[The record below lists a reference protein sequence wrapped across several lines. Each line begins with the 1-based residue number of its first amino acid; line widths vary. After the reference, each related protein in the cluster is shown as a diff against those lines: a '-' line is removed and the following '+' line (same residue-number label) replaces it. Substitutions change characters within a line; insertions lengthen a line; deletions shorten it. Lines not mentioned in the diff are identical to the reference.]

1 MQQKEITGF
10 HEFCKLNGIDL
21 IVAECYDRY
30 RNDGL
35 PEDLEGYLQ
44 IANKATVFILA
55 FNCRTI
61 PDDLPY
67 DVPFWFYVQDL
78 WNVAYPSLMQREET
92 EEVTVDDKNVEAEQ
106 VAATQQELFGGEMKK
121 QECKPSEAKRIC
133 RKPSGNE
140 IRLDYCGTSV
150 VVSRELSQE
159 LDRLENHRFSLYT
172 TLDGRMYIHFEK
184 GGDFD
189 FNNSYRKSYR
199 SQSKNLYNAIRDY
212 LGIDGIRMEAVY
224 VEIGNIKRNADGLVT
239 HLEITNN
246 WKMQ

>member
-44 IANKATVFILA
+44 IANRNIVFILA
-55 FNCRTI
+55 FNYRAM

-67 DVPFWFYVQDL
+67 DVPFWYYVQDL
-78 WNVAYPSLMQREET
+78 WNTEYPSIMQREET
-92 EEVTVDDKNVEAEQ
+92 EEVTVDGKGVEAEQ

-121 QECKPSEAKRIC
+121 QECKPSETKKVC

-140 IRLDYCGTSV
+140 IRLDYCGSSV
-150 VVSRELSQE
+150 VLSRELSQE
-159 LDRLENHRFSLYT
+159 LDKLEDHRFSLYT

-246 WKMQ
+246 WKM

>member
-44 IANKATVFILA
+44 IANRNIVFILA
-55 FNCRTI
+55 FNYRAM

-67 DVPFWFYVQDL
+67 DVPFWYYVQDL
-78 WNVAYPSLMQREET
+78 WNTEYPSIMQREET
-92 EEVTVDDKNVEAEQ
+92 EEVTVDGKGVEAEQ

-121 QECKPSEAKRIC
+121 QECKPSETKKVC

-140 IRLDYCGTSV
+140 IRLDYCGSSV
-150 VVSRELSQE
+150 VLSRELSQE
-159 LDRLENHRFSLYT
+159 LDKLEDHRFSLYT

-239 HLEITNN
+239 HLEVTNN
-246 WKMQ
+246 WKM

>member
-1 MQQKEITGF
+1 MQQKEIQGF
-10 HEFCKLNGIDL
+10 HDFCKSNGIDL

-44 IANKATVFILA
+44 IANRNIVFILA
-55 FNCRTI
+55 FNYRAM

-67 DVPFWFYVQDL
+67 DVPFWYYVQDL
-78 WNVAYPSLMQREET
+78 WNTEYPSIMQREET
-92 EEVTVDDKNVEAEQ
+92 EEVTVDGKGVEAEQ
-106 VAATQQELFGGEMKK
+106 VAATQQELFGREMKK
-121 QECKPSEAKRIC
+121 QECKPSETKKVC

-140 IRLDYCGTSV
+140 IRLDYCGSSV
-150 VVSRELSQE
+150 VLSRELSQE
-159 LDRLENHRFSLYT
+159 LDRLEDHRFSLYT

-246 WKMQ
+246 WKM

>member
-92 EEVTVDDKNVEAEQ
+92 EEATVDDKDVEAGQ
-106 VAATQQELFGGEMKK
+106 VAATQQELFDGEMKK
-121 QECKPSEAKRIC
+121 QECKPSEAKRVC

-159 LDRLENHRFSLYT
+159 LDKLEDHRFSLYT

-224 VEIGNIKRNADGLVT
+224 VEIGNIKRKADGLVT

-246 WKMQ
+246 WKM

>member
-1 MQQKEITGF
+1 MQQKEIQGF
-10 HEFCKLNGIDL
+10 HDFCKSNGIDL

-44 IANKATVFILA
+44 IANRNIVFILA
-55 FNCRTI
+55 FNYRAM

-67 DVPFWFYVQDL
+67 DVPFWYYVQDL
-78 WNVAYPSLMQREET
+78 WNTEYPSIMQREET
-92 EEVTVDDKNVEAEQ
+92 EEVTVDGKGVEAEQ

-121 QECKPSEAKRIC
+121 QECKPSETKKVC

-140 IRLDYCGTSV
+140 IRLDYCGSSV
-150 VVSRELSQE
+150 VLSRELSQE
-159 LDRLENHRFSLYT
+159 LDKLEDHRFSLYT

-189 FNNSYRKSYR
+189 FNNSYRKSSR

-239 HLEITNN
+239 HLEVTNN
-246 WKMQ
+246 WKM

>member
-1 MQQKEITGF
+1 MQQKEIAGF

-67 DVPFWFYVQDL
+67 DVPFWFYVQNL
-78 WNVAYPSLMQREET
+78 WNEEYPSLMQREEA
-92 EEVTVDDKNVEAEQ
+92 EEATADGKGVEAEQ
-106 VAATQQELFGGEMKK
+106 VAATQQELFGGELKK
-121 QECKPSEAKRIC
+121 QECKPSEAKRVC

-159 LDRLENHRFSLYT
+159 LDKLEDHRFSLYT

-199 SQSKNLYNAIRDY
+199 SQSKNLYNAICAY
-212 LGIDGIRMEAVY
+212 LGIDSFRKDAVY

-246 WKMQ
+246 WKM

>member
-1 MQQKEITGF
+1 MQQKEIQGF
-10 HEFCKLNGIDL
+10 HDFCKSNGIGL

-44 IANKATVFILA
+44 IANRNIVFILA
-55 FNCRTI
+55 FNYRAM

-67 DVPFWFYVQDL
+67 DVPFWYYVQDL
-78 WNVAYPSLMQREET
+78 WNTEYPSIMQREET
-92 EEVTVDDKNVEAEQ
+92 EEVTVDGKGVEAEQ

-121 QECKPSEAKRIC
+121 QECKPSETKKVC

-140 IRLDYCGTSV
+140 IRLDYCGSSV
-150 VVSRELSQE
+150 VLSRELSQE
-159 LDRLENHRFSLYT
+159 LDKLEDHRFSLYT

-239 HLEITNN
+239 HLESTNN
-246 WKMQ
+246 WKM

>member
-10 HEFCKLNGIDL
+10 HDFCKSNGIDL

-44 IANKATVFILA
+44 IANRATVFILA
-55 FNCRTI
+55 FNCRSI
-61 PDDLPY
+61 PDDLPHF
-67 DVPFWFYVQDL
+67 VPFWFYVQDL
-78 WNVAYPSLMQREET
+78 WNVAYPSLMQREEE
-92 EEVTVDDKNVEAEQ
+92 EEVTADDKGVEAEQ

-159 LDRLENHRFSLYT
+159 LDKLENHRFSLYT

-246 WKMQ
+246 WKN

>member
-10 HEFCKLNGIDL
+10 HDFCKSNGIDL

-35 PEDLEGYLQ
+35 PEDLESYLQ

-55 FNCRTI
+55 FNYRDM

-67 DVPFWFYVQDL
+67 DVPFWYYVQDK
-78 WNVAYPSLMQREET
+78 WNVELPFLMQREET

-106 VAATQQELFGGEMKK
+106 VAATQQELFGGEMRK
-121 QECKPSEAKRIC
+121 QECKPSEAKRVC

-159 LDRLENHRFSLYT
+159 LDRLEDHRFSLYT

-239 HLEITNN
+239 HLEVTNN
-246 WKMQ
+246 WKM

>member
-1 MQQKEITGF
+1 MQQKEINGF
-10 HEFCKLNGIDL
+10 HDFCKSNGIDL

-44 IANKATVFILA
+44 IANRATVFILA

-92 EEVTVDDKNVEAEQ
+92 EEVTVDDKGVEAERM
-106 VAATQQELFGGEMKK
+106 AATQQELFGGEMKK
-121 QECKPSEAKRIC
+121 QECKPSEAKRVC

-239 HLEITNN
+239 HLEVTNN

>member
-1 MQQKEITGF
+1 MQQKEIQGF
-10 HEFCKLNGIDL
+10 HDFCKSNGIDL

-44 IANKATVFILA
+44 IANRNIVFILA
-55 FNCRTI
+55 FNYRAM

-67 DVPFWFYVQDL
+67 DVPFWYYVQDL
-78 WNVAYPSLMQREET
+78 WNTEYPSIMQREET
-92 EEVTVDDKNVEAEQ
+92 EEVTVDGKGVEAEQ

-121 QECKPSEAKRIC
+121 QECKPSEAKRVC
-133 RKPSGNE
+133 RKPFGNE
-140 IRLDYCGTSV
+140 IRLDYCGSSV
-150 VVSRELSQE
+150 VLSRELSQE
-159 LDRLENHRFSLYT
+159 LDRLEDHRFSLYT

-224 VEIGNIKRNADGLVT
+224 VELGNIKRNADGLAKE
-239 HLEITNN
+239 LEVINN
-246 WKMQ
+246 WKM

>member
-1 MQQKEITGF
+1 MQQKEIQGF
-10 HEFCKLNGIDL
+10 HDFCKSNGIDL

-44 IANKATVFILA
+44 IANRNIVFILA
-55 FNCRTI
+55 FNYRAM

-67 DVPFWFYVQDL
+67 DVPFWYYVQDL
-78 WNVAYPSLMQREET
+78 WNTEYPSIMQREET
-92 EEVTVDDKNVEAEQ
+92 EEVTVDGKGVEAEQ

-121 QECKPSEAKRIC
+121 QPCKTSETKRAC
-133 RKPSGNE
+133 RKPFGNE
-140 IRLDYCGTSV
+140 IRLDYCGSSV
-150 VVSRELSQE
+150 VLSRELSQE
-159 LDRLENHRFSLYT
+159 LDKLEDHRFSLYT

-239 HLEITNN
+239 HLEVTNN
-246 WKMQ
+246 WKM

>member
-10 HEFCKLNGIDL
+10 HEFCKHNGIDL

-44 IANKATVFILA
+44 IANRATVFILA

-67 DVPFWFYVQDL
+67 DVPFWYYVQDK
-78 WNVAYPSLMQREET
+78 WNVELPSLMKREEA
-92 EEVTVDDKNVEAEQ
+92 EETTADGKGVEAEQ
-106 VAATQQELFGGEMKK
+106 VAATQQELFDEIMKK
-121 QECKPSEAKRIC
+121 QPCKPSETKRIC

-140 IRLDYCGTSV
+140 IRLDYCGSSV

-159 LDRLENHRFSLYT
+159 LDKLENHRFSLYT

-199 SQSKNLYNAIRDY
+199 SQSKNLYNAICAY
-212 LGIDGIRMEAVY
+212 LGIDSFRKDAVY

-239 HLEITNN
+239 HLEVTNN
-246 WKMQ
+246 WKM

>member
-10 HEFCKLNGIDL
+10 HDFCKSNGIDL

-78 WNVAYPSLMQREET
+78 WNVAYPSLMQREEM
-92 EEVTVDDKNVEAEQ
+92 EEVTVDNKNVEAEQ
-106 VAATQQELFGGEMKK
+106 RAATQQELFDGEMKK
-121 QECKPSEAKRIC
+121 QECKPSDTKRIC

-159 LDRLENHRFSLYT
+159 LDKLEDHRFSLYT

-212 LGIDGIRMEAVY
+212 LGIDGIRMEAIY

-246 WKMQ
+246 WKM

>member
-1 MQQKEITGF
+1 MQQKEINGF
-10 HEFCKLNGIDL
+10 HDFCKVNGIDL

-44 IANKATVFILA
+44 IANRATVFILA

-92 EEVTVDDKNVEAEQ
+92 EEATSDGKGVEAEQ
-106 VAATQQELFGGEMKK
+106 VAATQQELFCGELKK
-121 QECKPSEAKRIC
+121 QECKPSETKRVC

-159 LDRLENHRFSLYT
+159 LDKLEDHRFSLYT

-212 LGIDGIRMEAVY
+212 LGIDGIRMEAIY

-239 HLEITNN
+239 HLEVTNN
-246 WKMQ
+246 WKM

>member
-44 IANKATVFILA
+44 IANRNIVFILA
-55 FNCRTI
+55 FNYRAM
-61 PDDLPY
+61 PDDLLY
-67 DVPFWFYVQDL
+67 DVPFWYYVQDL
-78 WNVAYPSLMQREET
+78 WNTEYPSIMQREET
-92 EEVTVDDKNVEAEQ
+92 EEVTVDGKGVEAEQ

-121 QECKPSEAKRIC
+121 QECKPSETKKVC

-140 IRLDYCGTSV
+140 IRLDYCGSSV
-150 VVSRELSQE
+150 VLSRELSQE
-159 LDRLENHRFSLYT
+159 LDKLEDHRFSLYT

-184 GGDFD
+184 GGDFNFD
-189 FNNSYRKSYR
+189 NSYRKSYR
-199 SQSKNLYNAIRDY
+199 SQSKNMYNAICAY
-212 LGIDGIRMEAVY
+212 LGIDGFRKDAVY

-239 HLEITNN
+239 HLEVTNN
-246 WKMQ
+246 WKM

>member
-78 WNVAYPSLMQREET
+78 WNVAYPSLMKREDT
-92 EEVTVDDKNVEAEQ
+92 EEVTVDDTGVEAEQ
-106 VAATQQELFGGEMKK
+106 VSATQQELFGAEMKK
-121 QECKPSEAKRIC
+121 QECKPSETKKVC

-159 LDRLENHRFSLYT
+159 LDKLEDHRFSLYT

-212 LGIDGIRMEAVY
+212 LGIDGIRMEAIY

-246 WKMQ
+246 WKM

>member
-1 MQQKEITGF
+1 MQQKEIQGF
-10 HEFCKLNGIDL
+10 HDFCKSNGIDL

-44 IANKATVFILA
+44 IANRNIVFILA
-55 FNCRTI
+55 FNYRAM

-67 DVPFWFYVQDL
+67 DVPFWYYVQDL
-78 WNVAYPSLMQREET
+78 WNTEYPSIMQRVET
-92 EEVTVDDKNVEAEQ
+92 EETTADGKGVEAEQ
-106 VAATQQELFGGEMKK
+106 VAATQQELFDGVMKK
-121 QECKPSEAKRIC
+121 QPCKTSETKRAC
-133 RKPSGNE
+133 RKPFGNE

-159 LDRLENHRFSLYT
+159 LDKLENHRFSLYT

-199 SQSKNLYNAIRDY
+199 SQSKNLYNAICAY
-212 LGIDGIRMEAVY
+212 LEIDSFRKDAVY

-246 WKMQ
+246 WKM

>member
-1 MQQKEITGF
+1 M
-10 HEFCKLNGIDL
+10 
-21 IVAECYDRY
+21 
-30 RNDGL
+30 
-35 PEDLEGYLQ
+35 
-44 IANKATVFILA
+44 FILA
-55 FNCRTI
+55 FNYRAM

-67 DVPFWFYVQDL
+67 DVPFWYYVQDL
-78 WNVAYPSLMQREET
+78 WNTEYPSIMQREET
-92 EEVTVDDKNVEAEQ
+92 EEVTVDGKSVEAEQ

-121 QECKPSEAKRIC
+121 QECKPSETKKVC

-140 IRLDYCGTSV
+140 IRLDYCGSSV
-150 VVSRELSQE
+150 VLSQELSQE
-159 LDRLENHRFSLYT
+159 LDKLEDHRFSLYT

-239 HLEITNN
+239 HLEVTNN
-246 WKMQ
+246 WKM

>member
-44 IANKATVFILA
+44 IANRNIVFILA
-55 FNCRTI
+55 FNYRAM

-67 DVPFWFYVQDL
+67 DVPFWFYVQNL
-78 WNVAYPSLMQREET
+78 WNEEYPSLMQRVET
-92 EEVTVDDKNVEAEQ
+92 EETTADGKGVEAEQ
-106 VAATQQELFGGEMKK
+106 VAATQQELFDGVMKK
-121 QECKPSEAKRIC
+121 QPCKTSETKRAC
-133 RKPSGNE
+133 RKPFGNE
-140 IRLDYCGTSV
+140 IRLDYCGSSV
-150 VVSRELSQE
+150 VLSRELSQE
-159 LDRLENHRFSLYT
+159 LDRLEDHRFSLYT

-184 GGDFD
+184 GGDFNFD
-189 FNNSYRKSYR
+189 NSYRKSYR
-199 SQSKNLYNAIRDY
+199 SQSKNMYNAICAY
-212 LGIDGIRMEAVY
+212 LGIDGFRKDAVY

-239 HLEITNN
+239 HLEVTNN
-246 WKMQ
+246 WKM

>member
-44 IANKATVFILA
+44 IANRNIVFILA
-55 FNCRTI
+55 FNYRAM

-67 DVPFWFYVQDL
+67 DVPFWYYVQDM
-78 WNVAYPSLMQREET
+78 WNTEYPALMQRIEAEET
-92 EEVTVDDKNVEAEQ
+92 TADSKGVEAEQ

-121 QECKPSEAKRIC
+121 QECKPSETKKVC
-133 RKPSGNE
+133 RKPFGNE

-159 LDRLENHRFSLYT
+159 LDKLENHRFSLYT

-212 LGIDGIRMEAVY
+212 LGIDVIRMEAVY

-246 WKMQ
+246 WKM

>member
-1 MQQKEITGF
+1 MQQKEIQGF
-10 HEFCKLNGIDL
+10 HDFCKSNGIDL

-44 IANKATVFILA
+44 IANRNIVFILA
-55 FNCRTI
+55 FNYRAM

-67 DVPFWFYVQDL
+67 DVPFWYYVQDL
-78 WNVAYPSLMQREET
+78 WNTEYPSIMQREET
-92 EEVTVDDKNVEAEQ
+92 EEVTVDGKGVEAEQ

-121 QECKPSEAKRIC
+121 QECKPSETKKVC

-140 IRLDYCGTSV
+140 IRLDYCGSSV

-159 LDRLENHRFSLYT
+159 LDNLDNHRFSLYT

-199 SQSKNLYNAIRDY
+199 SQSKNLYNAICEY
-212 LGIDGIRMEAVY
+212 LGIDSFRKDAVY

-246 WKMQ
+246 WKM

>member
-10 HEFCKLNGIDL
+10 HDFCKSNGIDL

-44 IANKATVFILA
+44 IANRNIVFILA
-55 FNCRTI
+55 FNYRAM

-67 DVPFWFYVQDL
+67 DVPFWYYVQDL
-78 WNVAYPSLMQREET
+78 WNTEYPSIMQREET
-92 EEVTVDDKNVEAEQ
+92 EEVTVDGKGVEAEQ

-121 QECKPSEAKRIC
+121 QECKPSETKKVC

-140 IRLDYCGTSV
+140 IRLDYCGSSV
-150 VVSRELSQE
+150 VLSRELSQE
-159 LDRLENHRFSLYT
+159 LDKLEDHRFSLYT

-246 WKMQ
+246 WKM

>member
-44 IANKATVFILA
+44 IANRNIVFILA
-55 FNCRTI
+55 FNYRAM

-67 DVPFWFYVQDL
+67 DVPFWYYVQDM
-78 WNVAYPSLMQREET
+78 WNTEYPALMQRIEAEET
-92 EEVTVDDKNVEAEQ
+92 TADSKGVEAEQ

-121 QECKPSEAKRIC
+121 QECKPSETKKVC

-140 IRLDYCGTSV
+140 IRLDYCGSSV
-150 VVSRELSQE
+150 VLSRELSQE
-159 LDRLENHRFSLYT
+159 LDRLEDHRFSLYT

-239 HLEITNN
+239 HLEVTNN
-246 WKMQ
+246 WKM

>member
-10 HEFCKLNGIDL
+10 HDFCKSNGIDL
-21 IVAECYDRY
+21 IAAECYDRY

-44 IANKATVFILA
+44 IANRATVFILA
-55 FNCRTI
+55 FNCRAI

-92 EEVTVDDKNVEAEQ
+92 EEVTVDDKDVEAERT
-106 VAATQQELFGGEMKK
+106 AATQQELFGGEMKK
-121 QECKPSEAKRIC
+121 QECKPSEAKRAS
-133 RKPSGNE
+133 RMPYGNE
-140 IRLDYCGTSV
+140 IRLDYRRPRIV
-150 VVSRELSQE
+150 LSRELSQE
-159 LDRLENHRFSLYT
+159 LDKLENHRFGLYT
-172 TLDGRMYIHFEK
+172 TLDDRLYIHFEE
-184 GGDFD
+184 GGDFN
-189 FNNSYRKSYR
+189 FNNSCRKADRLESR
-199 SQSKNLYNAIRDY
+199 SLFNAIRDY
-212 LGIDGIRMEAVY
+212 LRIDGIIMDAVY

-246 WKMQ
+246 WKM

>member
-44 IANKATVFILA
+44 IANRNIVFILA
-55 FNCRTI
+55 FNYRAM

-67 DVPFWFYVQDL
+67 DVPFWYYVQDM
-78 WNVAYPSLMQREET
+78 WNTEYPALMQRIEAEET
-92 EEVTVDDKNVEAEQ
+92 TADSKGVEAEQ

-121 QECKPSEAKRIC
+121 QECKPSETKKVC

-140 IRLDYCGTSV
+140 IRLDYCGSSV
-150 VVSRELSQE
+150 VLSRELSQE
-159 LDRLENHRFSLYT
+159 LDKLEDHRFSLYT

-246 WKMQ
+246 WKM

>member
-1 MQQKEITGF
+1 MQQKEIQGF
-10 HEFCKLNGIDL
+10 HDFCKSNGIGL

-30 RNDGL
+30 RNDSL

-44 IANKATVFILA
+44 IANRNIVFILA
-55 FNCRTI
+55 FNYRAM

-67 DVPFWFYVQDL
+67 DVPFWYYVQDL
-78 WNVAYPSLMQREET
+78 WNTEYPSIMQREET
-92 EEVTVDDKNVEAEQ
+92 EEVTVDGKGVEAEQ

-121 QECKPSEAKRIC
+121 QECKPSETKKVC

-140 IRLDYCGTSV
+140 IRLDYCGSSV
-150 VVSRELSQE
+150 VLSRELSQE
-159 LDRLENHRFSLYT
+159 LDKLEDHRFSLYT

-246 WKMQ
+246 WKM

>member
-44 IANKATVFILA
+44 IANRNIVFILA
-55 FNCRTI
+55 FNYRAM

-67 DVPFWFYVQDL
+67 DVPFWYYVQDL
-78 WNVAYPSLMQREET
+78 WNTEYPSIMQREET
-92 EEVTVDDKNVEAEQ
+92 EEVTVDGKGVEAEQ

-121 QECKPSEAKRIC
+121 QECKPSEAKRVC
-133 RKPSGNE
+133 RKPFGNE

-159 LDRLENHRFSLYT
+159 LDKLENHRFSLYT

-239 HLEITNN
+239 HLEVTNN
-246 WKMQ
+246 WKM

>member
-1 MQQKEITGF
+1 MQQKEIQGF
-10 HEFCKLNGIDL
+10 HDFCKSNGIDL

-44 IANKATVFILA
+44 IANRATVFILA
-55 FNCRTI
+55 FNCRAI

-106 VAATQQELFGGEMKK
+106 VAATQQELFDGEMKK
-121 QECKPSEAKRIC
+121 QPCKPSETKRIC

-159 LDRLENHRFSLYT
+159 LDKLEDHRFSLYT

-239 HLEITNN
+239 HLEVTNN
-246 WKMQ
+246 WKM

>member
-44 IANKATVFILA
+44 IANRNIVFILA
-55 FNCRTI
+55 FNYRAM

-67 DVPFWFYVQDL
+67 DVPFWYYVQDL
-78 WNVAYPSLMQREET
+78 WNTEYPSIMQREET
-92 EEVTVDDKNVEAEQ
+92 EEVTVDGKSVEAEQ

-121 QECKPSEAKRIC
+121 QECKPSETKKVC

-140 IRLDYCGTSV
+140 IRLDYCGSSV
-150 VVSRELSQE
+150 VLSQELSQE
-159 LDRLENHRFSLYT
+159 LDKLEDHRFSLYT

-239 HLEITNN
+239 HLEVTNN
-246 WKMQ
+246 WKM

>member
-10 HEFCKLNGIDL
+10 HDFCKSNGIDL

-44 IANKATVFILA
+44 IANRNIVFILA
-55 FNCRTI
+55 FNYRAM

-67 DVPFWFYVQDL
+67 DVPFWYYVQDL
-78 WNVAYPSLMQREET
+78 WNTEYPSIMQREET
-92 EEVTVDDKNVEAEQ
+92 EEVTVDGKGVEAEQ

-121 QECKPSEAKRIC
+121 QECKPSETKKVC

-140 IRLDYCGTSV
+140 IRLDYCGSSV
-150 VVSRELSQE
+150 VLSRELSQE
-159 LDRLENHRFSLYT
+159 LDKLEDHRFSLYT

-239 HLEITNN
+239 HLEVTNN
-246 WKMQ
+246 WKM